1 MMPSDRT
8 RKRADAKVVPWDFI
22 KQHWENLIV
31 TRALQGKRERAR
43 QPNLRLMDAKIVPK
57 ENIWIKLVKSVVKI
71 VWPEDLVMP
80 ADRRQ
85 NQTGAKIVR
94 QDGIKNKWASL
105 TAPSVPSDS
114 TKQWPQRHT
123 VCHVSQ
129 ASIRM
134 RQSRSRARTVQPT
147 SLQIKRISLRAKIA
161 VTGKHH
167 PLAVL
172 RAFSVQLGKQA
183 RRRVLIVQ
191 QGSFEK
197 EEVEMARLVLRAQQ
211 ECTRMW

>member
-1 MMPSDRT
+1 
-8 RKRADAKVVPWDFI
+8 
-22 KQHWENLIV
+22 
-31 TRALQGKRERAR
+31 
-43 QPNLRLMDAKIVPK
+43 
-57 ENIWIKLVKSVVKI
+57 
-71 VWPEDLVMP
+71 
-80 ADRRQ
+80 
-85 NQTGAKIVR
+85 
-94 QDGIKNKWASL
+94 
-105 TAPSVPSDS
+105 
-114 TKQWPQRHT
+114 
-123 VCHVSQ
+123 
-129 ASIRM
+129 M

-147 SLQIKRISLRAKIA
+147 SLQIRRISLRAKIA

-197 EEVEMARLVLRAQQ
+197 EEVEMARLVLRARQ